1 MNIPD
6 HLLRSNHHFDI
17 DYRLLCDIEQES
29 KKYYF
34 QEITHYQIMKVSFD
48 KFLLTFKIW
57 YDCLDILISV

>member
-17 DYRLLCDIEQES
+17 DYRLLYGIEQES

-34 QEITHYQIMKVSFD
+34 QEITHYQIMKVSFR
-48 KFLLTFKIW
+48 KFLLTF
-57 YDCLDILISV
+57 

>member
-29 KKYYF
+29 K
-34 QEITHYQIMKVSFD
+34 EILFSRNYTLSNNESE
-48 KFLLTFKIW
+48 LR
-57 YDCLDILISV
+57 